1 MTQSKPSPPLSA
13 DQLQS
18 WLDAYQDNQRQ
29 IIQAHQ
35 DYQRALKEGLDSF
48 LETMAH
54 TQAQLARVMQHFGVE
69 TQPDQTT
76 APQPAPPA
84 PPAPAKPVAPKA
96 KPTPAATPTPK
107 VTATATDMAD
117 ELLQTVADKTG
128 YPKEMLELDMTLE
141 EDLGID
147 SIKRVEILS
156 ALRDRHP
163 HLPEVDA
170 HTMASIS
177 TLEDVLNTL
186 AQSIEPQPTS
196 NGHGEGINAQDLEEV
211 LLDTVAQKTGYPKE
225 MLELDMTLEEDLGI
239 DSIKRV
245 EILSALRDKA
255 PHLPEVNA
263 DHMAQLRTLGDIV
276 SFMRETSSAIAAPN
290 FF

>member
-1 MTQSKPSPPLSA
+1 MTQSKPSPTLSA

-35 DYQRALKEGLDSF
+35 DYQRALKDGLDSF

-54 TQAQLARVMQHFGVE
+54 TQAQLARVIQHLGVE
-69 TQPDQTT
+69 EQLAETTTPQPTPVTT
-76 APQPAPPA
+76 ARKTPTQSVQTPPA
-84 PPAPAKPVAPKA
+84 PKVVPAPQNQ
-96 KPTPAATPTPK
+96 TPTASN
-107 VTATATDMAD
+107 TNMAD
-117 ELLQTVADKTG
+117 ELLQTVAD
-128 YPKEMLELDMTLE
+128 
-141 EDLGID
+141 
-147 SIKRVEILS
+147 
-156 ALRDRHP
+156 
-163 HLPEVDA
+163 
-170 HTMASIS
+170 
-177 TLEDVLNTL
+177 
-186 AQSIEPQPTS
+186 
-196 NGHGEGINAQDLEEV
+196 
-211 LLDTVAQKTGYPKE
+211 KTGYPKE

-276 SFMRETSSAIAAPN
+276 SFMKETSNALAAPN